1 MIFAGKEIAHA
12 LMKVSVKLKNEGVP
26 VIFNTLQMSRFVS
39 IYGSIKCDVV
49 FFIQFSHFLSYFL
62 SFIEEE
68 LGFKAFFI
76 SNISRGLS
84 IQRGIIVKGKRC
96 YSSSAPRSNSKI
108 NLNEGKQ
115 QGSQKKGSK
124 RNLSSP
130 EAKSYPDLYKG
141 RGKPK
146 SMPVWVK
153 DNGMERSPFGAS
165 WAKSPKDRLHL
176 PGKYPCNYKNI
187 IDPFNNR
194 QFIKDICKGNRVVY
208 IWTYM
213 PTGVCLVGSSSN
225 SVDRVVSY
233 FERTYLF
240 LEKRRGVQFLA
251 DYGFEHIQLTIVYLE
266 YNKYTARDVKII
278 EAYYIN
284 ELNSSL
290 NSQKFV
296 YLPPEPLE
304 SALPFINITNRDT
317 AVPIFVYGPDLT
329 KVLYVFNSKTSFYS
343 EFNVHWNTLVK
354 YLDVADNKL
363 YNYFTF
369 SSKIFEGSDLDS
381 LLSLNEL
388 IDLKTS
394 VDPNIPRRG
403 HKVKLIDLAQN
414 IEYEFY
420 SFSKAA
426 AYILETV
433 GSCDA
438 ATLRTHMKNS
448 TIYKRR

>member
-1 MIFAGKEIAHA
+1 M
-12 LMKVSVKLKNEGVP
+12 
-26 VIFNTLQMSRFVS
+26 
-39 IYGSIKCDVV
+39 
-49 FFIQFSHFLSYFL
+49 
-62 SFIEEE
+62 
-68 LGFKAFFI
+68 
-76 SNISRGLS
+76 
-84 IQRGIIVKGKRC
+84 
-96 YSSSAPRSNSKI
+96 
-108 NLNEGKQ
+108 
-115 QGSQKKGSK
+115 
-124 RNLSSP
+124 
-130 EAKSYPDLYKG
+130 
-141 RGKPK
+141 
-146 SMPVWVK
+146 
-153 DNGMERSPFGAS
+153 
-165 WAKSPKDRLHL
+165 
-176 PGKYPCNYKNI
+176 
-187 IDPFNNR
+187 
-194 QFIKDICKGNRVVY
+194 
-208 IWTYM
+208 
-213 PTGVCLVGSSSN
+213 GSSSN
-225 SVDRVVSY
+225 SVDRVISY

-251 DYGFEHIQLTIVYLE
+251 DYGFEHIQLTIIYLE
-266 YNKYTARDVKII
+266 YNKYTARDIKLI

-304 SALPFINITNRDT
+304 SVLPFINITNRDT
-317 AVPIFVYGPDLT
+317 AVAIFVYGPDLT
-329 KVLYVFNSKTSFYS
+329 RVLYIFNSKTSFYS

-354 YLDVADNKL
+354 YLDVADKKL

-369 SSKIFEGSDLDS
+369 STKIFEGSDLDS

-420 SFSKAA
+420 SLSKAA